1 MVGKLMK
8 YEIQSYFRKLF
19 PFQLIIIGIGVLT
32 RIIQFFE
39 ADTEVYDIVLSSS
52 VFMYVISCIFLYFM
66 TLWFVVSRF
75 YTNLFKREGYLS
87 FTLPVTTGQHIF
99 AKLTVAVGVFFVTAA
114 ATVISMVIAMAGE
127 VLVEVIKA
135 GNYLL
140 NRLIEWTSGNFA
152 LYLVEFIVAVL
163 LSLITEILLFYACA
177 ALGQLSKKNRGLLA
191 VGIFFGYYI
200 VCQII
205 TTAITTAVSVAALA
219 GSLDPI
225 LNFIEKNPYTSVHIM
240 FCLIIIFTV
249 IFGIIYYAIT
259 NFVIKKKLN
268 LE

>member
-135 GNYLL
+135 GGYLL
-140 NRLIEWTSGNFA
+140 NRFIEWTSGNFA

-163 LSLITEILLFYACA
+163 LSMITEILLFYACA
-177 ALGQLSKKNRGLLA
+177 ALGQLS
-191 VGIFFGYYI
+191 GIFFGYYI